1 MIKHLRY
8 ILCGLLAIGMTAGGT
23 FAANTSVSRA
33 AVSERARASGTTATR
48 NAKQPVVS
56 QRSTAT
62 RSGHIVAKRAS
73 VSPNRVATTASSISR
88 VGNIIGSAGNAVVRR
103 ALGLSRN
110 ATSGSVVRVATTHG
124 NTARS
129 AAKMGGASRA
139 RATAV
144 FSDVSKLGD
153 GYNQCRDA
161 YNTCMDQ
168 FCAGANETY
177 RRCYCSNTFRDFR
190 DREDA
195 LDAATTL
202 LAQFENN
209 NLNAV
214 NKTAEEVNAMYSAT
228 EGEMAIKND
237 TSGAAALLND
247 IGDLLSGKKKA
258 TSVPQNNMMSM
269 NGLSIDFS
277 GDLDDIWGASS
288 SASLFSTES
297 SASDLSTMEGAEL
310 YNNAHTQCMQLVG
323 SVCDAG
329 AVRNMAKSAYSI
341 LITQDCNAYQKKI
354 DAKAEQ
360 VKTTVRTA
368 EKYLREA
375 RLEEYRA
382 HNSADV
388 NECLD
393 KVEKAMLAP
402 TACDADYVKCLD
414 YSGVYINSTSGE
426 PIYSPRLFK
435 LNELITLDG
444 VSADVLV
451 QNPEFNQFL
460 DSKRMYAQ
468 TALDS
473 CRGIADTVWSEFKRN
488 ALIKISQA
496 QDEKIEE
503 VKMSCVST
511 MKECY
516 DATSGQLKSYDD
528 TTAQSSGAL
537 AVRAS
542 RDMCSDKVLACA
554 ALYGDTDGCVIDVK
568 TNKVTTKSGKSCG
581 LTSLMNFVDTVDDV
595 RIAEGCATA
604 VQNYLK
610 DLCTPTTG
618 DEGYPWNC
626 RYMNFGTIASG
637 KPVVN
642 WGANTVIGS
651 DTPTVL
657 TERIA
662 RYANDNCGLTSAN
675 GGDATRIKEQVEQ
688 ELFNLYLDLGDLIG
702 DKCEE
707 TGGIWVDATDNTAGG
722 LSNGDVMDNFY
733 TLAFG
738 KSYDRAQS
746 DYGTDTWGKCLA
758 NTIKA
763 RCDTLNTSTG
773 DNGYATYDEASGKCV
788 FTVEYYQY
796 QCNMAPGLWDSEANV
811 CYIDK

>member
-8 ILCGLLAIGMTAGGT
+8 ILCGLLAIGVTAGGT

-62 RSGHIVAKRAS
+62 RSGHTVAKRAS

-288 SASLFSTES
+288 SASLFTTES

-341 LITQDCNAYQKKI
+341 LITQDCNVYQKKI

-444 VSADVLV
+444 VSADVLI

-473 CRGIADTVWSEFKRN
+473 CRGIADTVWLEFKRN

-516 DATSGQLKSYDD
+516 DAQSGALKSFDD

-537 AVRAS
+537 AARAS
-542 RDMCSDKVLACA
+542 RDMCSDKVMACA

-581 LTSLMNFVDTVDDV
+581 LQSLMNFVDTVDDV

-626 RYMNFGTIASG
+626 RLRNFGGFNKDGTVS
-637 KPVVN
+637 VD
-642 WGANTVIGS
+642 WANIS
-651 DTPTVL
+651 NSPTSL
-657 TERIA
+657 TEMVA
-662 RYANDNCGLTSAN
+662 RYTQENCGLTNAN
-675 GGDATRIKEQVEQ
+675 GGDAARIKTMVEQ
-688 ELFNLYLDLGDLIG
+688 ELSDMKEQMTSVLAEKCDVSGGMWVDEYLASSSSSIS
-702 DKCEE
+702 
-707 TGGIWVDATDNTAGG
+707 TGGTQE
-722 LSNGDVMDNFY
+722 NFY
-733 TLAFG
+733 NTVYGTTYAGAVDKYSADTLG
-738 KSYDRAQS
+738 KCIENTIRAQCDIADKQS
-746 DYGTDTWGKCLA
+746 GGTGL
-758 NTIKA
+758 
-763 RCDTLNTSTG
+763 
-773 DNGYATYDEASGKCV
+773 ATYNETRQMCEFSAG
-788 FTVEYYQY
+788 YYEY
-796 QCNMAPGLWDSEANV
+796 QCSMVGGMWDGTN
-811 CYIDK
+811 CYL